1 MVEYTRRKSSN
12 VRVGCTIYGV
22 VFRGHTDFLC
32 MHRRNEKME
41 SGKFPKIM
49 QLYGLETYKVTKIT
63 E

>member
-1 MVEYTRRKSSN
+1 MPLYM
-12 VRVGCTIYGV
+12 Y
-22 VFRGHTDFLC
+22 
-32 MHRRNEKME
+32 RRNEKME

>member
-12 VRVGCTIYGV
+12 VHVGCTIYGV
-22 VFRGHTDFLC
+22 VFRRHTDSLC

>member
-12 VRVGCTIYGV
+12 VRVECTIYGV
-22 VFRGHTDFLC
+22 VFRRHTDSLC